1 MRVILDGFDGSF
13 LPILQSFKAVMPGLR
28 ITGIEELGESVN
40 ERTASV
46 ENGDAINV
54 SELFARQYERDELL
68 SDSSLFLQDDKFD
81 GSGESAAVKF
91 DKNVKFENARQAI
104 DDSKFVPNLMAE
116 SEQKTAFAREQIL
129 QDRPLVAPYQDGSR
143 DVKAILQTD
152 SLSKAPKTAV
162 PTGGTQ
168 TTAVQEAYASGGTT
182 QADSSGQEAYAS
194 GGTAQA
200 DSSSKA
206 ATSNQAAK
214 TAASDASAQAA
225 LFDFN
230 EPGQKL
236 TPRAESKA
244 TLERKKHEST
254 SLFTDEEVRAI
265 LELK

>member
-40 ERTASV
+40 DGVPSV

-68 SDSSLFLQDDKFD
+68 SDGTLFLQDEKFNE
-81 GSGESAAVKF
+81 SGESAAVKF
-91 DKNVKFENARQAI
+91 DENVKFDGAQASS
-104 DDSKFVPNLMAE
+104 DAKFEQNLVADIE
-116 SEQKTAFAREQIL
+116 KTACVWEQNL
-129 QDRPLVAPYQDGSR
+129 QSRQDNAPRQEGGLQG
-143 DVKAILQTD
+143 KAISQT
-152 SLSKAPKTAV
+152 SALSEITKTA
-162 PTGGTQ
+162 PTSQSAQTAAPRETPVFGGATQ
-168 TTAVQEAYASGGTT
+168 TAP
-182 QADSSGQEAYAS
+182 
-194 GGTAQA
+194 
-200 DSSSKA
+200 SSKISA
-206 ATSNQAAK
+206 SNEALK

-230 EPGQKL
+230 ESAQNLP
-236 TPRAESKA
+236 PCAEPKA
-244 TLERKKHEST
+244 ALERKKHESA

>member
-13 LPILQSFKAVMPGLR
+13 LPILQSFKAVMPSLR
-28 ITGIEELGESVN
+28 ITGIEELGESVKEAPSRESGN
-40 ERTASV
+40 NSE
-46 ENGDAINV
+46 AINV

-68 SDSSLFLQDDKFD
+68 PDRSLFLRDDKFD
-81 GSGESAAVKF
+81 ESGEATA
-91 DKNVKFENARQAI
+91 VKFENARQAI
-104 DDSKFVPNLMAE
+104 GNAEFETNLIAK